1 MIVRMHWLL
10 ALTLLVGLTACPTDP
25 PSQPPTNHA
34 PTAAFTALETVKAG
48 TPLAFDASTS
58 SDPDKD
64 VLTFSWD
71 FGDGQN
77 GGVAKIA
84 HVFAKDGAFKVK
96 LTVSDGKGG
105 LNSLEKT
112 VTVSAAPSPS
122 KTVLV
127 QGLVKGID
135 DKALTGVNV
144 AVVGSSVSSTTG
156 ADGKVSLNLGVGV
169 DVTLKFS
176 KNGFTDQFKVINL
189 PNNVGTDGYFE
200 ANLMPREAAQNLEAG
215 SGGNLTG
222 KDGAQISLPA
232 GSLVDS
238 SGKPIAGSVQVSMT
252 PVDVT
257 GAALSAFPGK
267 FEGINSDG
275 SRGSIVSY
283 GTVEYMLTQGGQKV
297 QVAPGKKA
305 GVELPIYAST
315 NLDSSSLKAGDSLP
329 LWSLDEKTGT
339 WINEGDGTVV
349 ASASSPTGFAL
360 KAQVAH
366 FTWWNADRFD
376 DPWGPK
382 PKCIND
388 VPGQYDNIFAQAQ
401 ICNMIADI
409 DRGLSGSSVRVNPPR
424 LPSTQASASIPI
436 AGGVALPIPAGVNV
450 ILRGS
455 ILNGTW
461 QGKITVNEA
470 KGTSKEVLI
479 PLKPI
484 ANGGTNEAISLPFD
498 QTRSLQTSAPNRY
511 TFAGE
516 AGKFLVVRLE
526 QATSTLQGSFKILNP
541 SGTSIASGVFGTQQ
555 GTTFTKLLETGT
567 HIIEVVPTANVPG
580 AYRIRV
586 SQFDLANVN
595 KVTAV
600 SLADGGSTSYSFGG
614 FVGMTIQLFALQTDS
629 PGYHGRLSLI
639 DPDGIKVINGD
650 TSYPPILG
658 VTQQLTKDGA
668 YILELR
674 SVGSAGKYVLSSS
687 VVNNPNPLTLNTRI
701 DISDTLGGLGIA
713 KYYSLELT
721 KGDFVKLIA
730 KVPDTVPDNLEVA
743 FDFGLWFDSPLYPFA
758 NFNPTGDK
766 IVGDLYKTT
775 SFSSL
780 VGNVAL
786 SPVTD
791 SGYHLLKF
799 YSRCLADCAGYDTWN
814 FPYSFSVLRPNRVP
828 LGVDIPIS
836 SSFTEPYG
844 LEVYNLNITDPG
856 YYLLYFNPTA
866 PKFPLEGFQDL
877 GLSVFAPDLAQE
889 GNAFRDSQQLIVKL
903 PVGNHT
909 LSVNKV
915 YAQAAPYNLSAVR
928 LAPPVA
934 LSVPSAAVGGSIDL
948 AAQKRFYSLGR
959 TANQAVKI
967 NFNAQGSWSGFIRVY
982 QLPSNG
988 DYANFNF
995 NGLAL
1000 QSFGGAN
1007 GQSVSF
1013 TYTPPS
1019 NGTYVIQVQGLD
1031 QLGNPNQTGT
1041 YTLSLETP

>member
-1 MIVRMHWLL
+1 MNSRNLGL
-10 ALTLLVGLTACPTDP
+10 ALGLLVLLVGCPDETEP
-25 PSQPPTNHA
+25 PPVNKPPR
-34 PTAAFTALETVKAG
+34 AAFNVNSSVQAG
-48 TPLAFDASTS
+48 TPLAFDASPS
-58 SDPDKD
+58 SDPDMD
-64 VLTFSWD
+64 ALAFSWD

-84 HVFAKDGAFKVK
+84 HVFAAAGSFKVK
-96 LTVSDGKGG
+96 LTVSDGKNG

-112 VTVSAAPSPS
+112 VMVSAAPSPS
-122 KTVLV
+122 KTVAV
-127 QGLVKGID
+127 QGLVKSID
-135 DKALTGVNV
+135 DKTLAGVNV
-144 AVVGSSVSSTTG
+144 AVVGNSVSSTTG

-169 DVTLKFS
+169 DVMLKLS
-176 KNGFTDQFKVINL
+176 KDGFTDQFKVINL

-200 ANLMPREAAQNLEAG
+200 ASLMPREVAQNLEAA

-222 KDGAQISLPA
+222 KDGAKISLEA
-232 GSLVDS
+232 GSLMDS
-238 SGKPIAGSVQVSMT
+238 SGKPVLGNVQVSMT

-267 FEGINSDG
+267 FEGINPDG
-275 SRGSIVSY
+275 SSGSIVSY
-283 GTVEYMLTQGGQKV
+283 GTVEFMLSQGGQKV

-305 GVELPIYAST
+305 NVELPIYANT
-315 NLDSSSLKAGDSLP
+315 NLDSSSLKSGDTLP
-329 LWSLDEKTGT
+329 LWSLDEKTGA
-339 WINEGDGTVV
+339 WINEGEGTVV

-360 KAQVAH
+360 KAEVAH
-366 FTWWNADRFD
+366 FSWWNADKFD
-376 DPWGPK
+376 DPWDPK

-409 DRGLSGSSVRVNPPR
+409 DRGLSGSSFRANPPR
-424 LPSTQASASIPI
+424 LPSTQASASVPI
-436 AGGVALPIPAGVNV
+436 GGGVALPIPAGVNV
-450 ILRGS
+450 ILKGS

-461 QGKITVNEA
+461 QGKITVNEP

-479 PLKPI
+479 PLRPV
-484 ANGGTNEAISLPFD
+484 AVGGTDEAISLPFD
-498 QTRSLQTSAPNRY
+498 QTRSLQTSTANRY

-516 AGKFLVVRLE
+516 AGKFLAVRLE
-526 QATSTLQGSFKILNP
+526 QAASTLEGSFKILNP
-541 SGTSIASGVFGTQQ
+541 SGTSIASGAFGTQQ
-555 GTTFTKLLETGT
+555 GTSFTKLLETGT
-567 HIIEVVPTANVPG
+567 YTIEVVPTANVPG
-580 AYRIRV
+580 AYRI
-586 SQFDLANVN
+586 QIKQLDLVNVN
-595 KVTAV
+595 KAASVNLT
-600 SLADGGSTSYSFGG
+600 DGESTSYSFGG
-614 FVGMTIQLFALQTDS
+614 FAGMSIQLFALQTDS

-668 YILELR
+668 YTLELR
-674 SVGSAGKYVLSSS
+674 SVGSAGNYVLASSIVDKPS
-687 VVNNPNPLTLNTRI
+687 ALTLNTRL
-701 DISDTLGGLGIA
+701 DLSDTLGGLGIA

-730 KVPDTVPDNLEVA
+730 KVPDSVPNNLEVA
-743 FDFGLWFDSPLYPFA
+743 FNFGLWFNSPLYPFA
-758 NFNPTGDK
+758 NFNPTSDK
-766 IVGDLYKTT
+766 FSGDLYKTP
-775 SFSSL
+775 SFTSL
-780 VGNVAL
+780 VGNAAL

-799 YSRCLADCAGYDTWN
+799 YSRCLADCADYDTWN
-814 FPYSFSVLRPNRVP
+814 FPYSFSVLRPNRVT
-828 LGVDIPIS
+828 LGVDTPIS
-836 SSFTEPYG
+836 SSFSEPYG

-866 PKFPLEGFQDL
+866 PKFPLEGFQDF

-903 PVGNHT
+903 PIGNHT

-915 YAQAAPYNLSAVR
+915 YAQAAPYNLSAIR
-928 LAPPVA
+928 LAPPAA
-934 LSVPSAAVGGSIDL
+934 LSVPSAAVNGSIDL
-948 AAQKRFYSLGR
+948 PAQKRFYSLGR
-959 TANQAVKI
+959 TANQVVKI
-967 NFNAQGSWSGFIRVY
+967 NFNAQGNWSGLIRVY

-995 NGLAL
+995 SGLAL
-1000 QSFGGAN
+1000 QSFGGAS

-1013 TYTPPS
+1013 AYTPPS
-1019 NGTYVIQVQGLD
+1019 DGTYVIQVQGVD

-1041 YTLSLETP
+1041 YTLNLETP